1 MNKNNINT
9 KKAPEPVGSYPHSKK
24 VGDFLF
30 LSGIGSRNP
39 KDNTIPNNFENECHT
54 VFKNVRTV
62 IEESDAKWENLV
74 DITVFLTNMNRDFK
88 TFNTIYNEYFSDNQ
102 PCRTTIEIKS
112 LPTPISIELK
122 CIVYLGKI

>member
-62 IEESDAKWENLV
+62 IEESNAKWENLV
-74 DITVFLTNMNRDFK
+74 VITVFLTNMNRDFK

>member
-74 DITVFLTNMNRDFK
+74 DITVFLTNMKRDFK
-88 TFNTIYNEYFSDNQ
+88 IFNTIYNEYFSDNQ

>member
-74 DITVFLTNMNRDFK
+74 DITIFLTNMNRDFK

>member
-102 PCRTTIEIKS
+102 PCRTTIKIKS

-122 CIVYLGKI
+122 CIVYLGKV

>member
-62 IEESDAKWENLV
+62 IEESNAKWENIV

>member
-9 KKAPEPVGSYPHSKK
+9 KKAPEPIGSYPHSKK

-62 IEESDAKWENLV
+62 IEESNAKWENLV

>member
-1 MNKNNINT
+1 MNENHINT
-9 KKAPEPVGSYPHSKK
+9 KKAPAPVGSYPHSKK

-39 KDNTIPNNFENECHT
+39 KDNTIPNSFENECHT

-74 DITVFLTNMNRDFK
+74 DITVFLTDMKRDFK
-88 TFNTIYNEYFSDNQ
+88 IFNAIYNEYFSDNQ

>member
-1 MNKNNINT
+1 MNRNDINT
-9 KKAPEPVGSYPHSKK
+9 KKAPKPVGSYPHSKK

-39 KDNTIPNNFENECHT
+39 KNNTVPDNFESECHS
-54 VFKNVRTV
+54 VFKNIRTV
-62 IEESDAKWENLV
+62 IEESHAKWENLV
-74 DITVFLTNMNRDFK
+74 DITVFLTNMKKDFE
-88 TFNTIYNEYFSDNQ
+88 TFNSIYNQYFSDNQ

>member
-122 CIVYLGKI
+122 CIVYLGKV

>member
-62 IEESDAKWENLV
+62 IEESDAKWENIV

>member
-54 VFKNVRTV
+54 
-62 IEESDAKWENLV
+62 IHPYASWYEAC
-74 DITVFLTNMNRDFK
+74 FL
-88 TFNTIYNEYFSDNQ
+88 
-102 PCRTTIEIKS
+102 
-112 LPTPISIELK
+112 
-122 CIVYLGKI
+122 CIGKQVE

>member
-62 IEESDAKWENLV
+62 IEESNAKWENLV

>member
-1 MNKNNINT
+1 
-9 KKAPEPVGSYPHSKK
+9 
-24 VGDFLF
+24 
-30 LSGIGSRNP
+30 
-39 KDNTIPNNFENECHT
+39 
-54 VFKNVRTV
+54 
-62 IEESDAKWENLV
+62 
-74 DITVFLTNMNRDFK
+74 MNRDFK

>member
-9 KKAPEPVGSYPHSKK
+9 KKAPEPIGSYPHSKK

>member
-9 KKAPEPVGSYPHSKK
+9 KKAPEHVGSYPHSKK

-62 IEESDAKWENLV
+62 IEESDAKWENIV